1 MNKRESLKR
10 TELINI
16 MLAGS
21 EDDMWLS
28 VYELI
33 DITGR
38 LQPSLHRSLHDL
50 VGQGLLIRESRKISL
65 CGSGLPKRYFAYM
78 HRDNKDKQDEIDKN
92 NDLKQSEDEAAAKAL
107 GIDVFSYRLNKLI
120 K

>member
-1 MNKRESLKR
+1 MNKRSSLKR

-16 MLAGS
+16 MLAGG

-33 DITGR
+33 EITGR
-38 LQPSLHRSLHDL
+38 SQPSLHRSLHDL
-50 VGQGLLIRESRKISL
+50 VNQGLLIRESRKISL
-65 CGSGLPKRYFAYM
+65 CSSGLPKRYFAYM
-78 HRDNKDKQDEIDKN
+78 HRENQDKQDEIDKN
-92 NDLKQSEDEAAAKAL
+92 NDAMQKKDEAAAKAL
-107 GIDVFSYRLNKLI
+107 GIDVFSYRMNKLI

>member
-1 MNKRESLKR
+1 MNKRASFKR

-16 MLAGS
+16 ILAGS
-21 EDDMWLS
+21 EDDMWFS

-33 DITGR
+33 EITGR
-38 LQPSLHRSLHDL
+38 SQPSLHRSLHDL
-50 VGQGLLIRESRKISL
+50 VDQGLLIRESRKISL
-65 CGSGLPKRYFAYM
+65 CSSGLPKRYFVYM

-92 NDLKQSEDEAAAKAL
+92 DDARQKEDEAAAKAL
-107 GIDVFSYRLNKLI
+107 GIDVFSYRMNKLF

>member
-1 MNKRESLKR
+1 MNKRESQKR
-10 TELINI
+10 DQLINI
-16 MLAGS
+16 MLAGG
-21 EDDMWLS
+21 EDDMWIS

-33 DITGR
+33 EITGR
-38 LQPSLHRSLHDL
+38 SQPSLHRSLHDL
-50 VGQGLLIRESRKISL
+50 VDQGLLIRESRKISP
-65 CGSGLPKRYFAYM
+65 CGSGLPKRYFTYM

-92 NDLKQSEDEAAAKAL
+92 NDAKQIEDEAAAKAL